1 MTNLLRDLPKSHL
14 SGCLFYMDD
23 GAKAWMMGY
32 ARRNYWRV
40 AAWMDLDDL
49 IQDGYYAWVEVC
61 WRYPAIIDQ
70 PAQIMSMFKLCFADK
85 ITDLSR
91 GKTKQQDDARS
102 DIVDVFDGDAVTMP
116 DPSNF
121 NLLLVKAPKLV
132 KDTIELM
139 TSDRMKDELN
149 KPYERQANGH
159 RETLNERICRLLK
172 LDPNS
177 IDAVRE
183 TRMWFQP
190 G

>member
-14 SGCLFYMDD
+14 SGCLSYMDE
-23 GAKAWMMGY
+23 GAKKWMIGY

-40 AAWMDLDDL
+40 ATWMDLDDL

-102 DIVDVFDGDAVTMP
+102 DIVDVFDGPEMAV

-121 NLLLVKAPKLV
+121 NLLLAKAPKVV
-132 KDTIELM
+132 KDTIELL

-149 KPYERQANGH
+149 KPYERDANGR
-159 RETLNERICRLLK
+159 RETLNQRICRLLN
-172 LDPNS
+172 LDPNTN
-177 IDAVRE
+177 DPVAAVR
-183 TRMWFQP
+183 MHLKP